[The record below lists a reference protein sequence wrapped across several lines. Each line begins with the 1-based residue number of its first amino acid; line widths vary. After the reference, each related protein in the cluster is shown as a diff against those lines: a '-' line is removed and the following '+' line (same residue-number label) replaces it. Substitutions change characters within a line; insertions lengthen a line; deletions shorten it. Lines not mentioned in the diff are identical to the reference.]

1 MVVVVCAV
9 VLGTGGVASAGR
21 KRVVVLD
28 FEGPKGEKFHDDLVK
43 LIKKTHTV
51 VPTEK
56 WNGAAEQ
63 LAAGTLSDKNI
74 KKVARKLK
82 IDAVVDGKVE
92 KRRDEFILR
101 LKLYEGRTGERIGDT
116 IDTKAE
122 GPRIDGRAQRDL
134 KDELV
139 GAIDNVESNHVS
151 GGGGDDEDDA
161 PVKKAKKPS
170 SADDED
176 DKPVAKKAKKP
187 SSDDEDDDKKAKKA
201 KKPSAAGDDDED
213 DKPARSKFGRR
224 NDDERGTDKVDR
236 KGKKPSAVGSSDD
249 DKPAKKPAARPSA
262 AGSSDDDDDKPTAR
276 KPTKKPDEVAAAAR
290 PAKKPDDEPRKVT
303 RPTKAD
309 DGDDDARPARPKK
322 VADGDDGGSAEAEAD
337 TGQPLD
343 AQAALSPGER
353 ALDAVFGLS
362 VTMRR
367 MSFAISPTL
376 RAKPPGYAGIPVAG
390 AILDATFYPLALGH
404 DRTDQLKNLGLELLY
419 DRVLKLNSKDPIT
432 GTVYSTIESR
442 FGLAAVF
449 RHAFGQTATSP
460 VVLGSLGY
468 NRQSFNILGKV
479 DIPDVKYSIIA
490 PGAGLRLPLN
500 GKLSLGA
507 DLKLLIV
514 TSAGQIQDPDQYG
527 AATVLGFEGSAGAD
541 YLIRPNIFARA
552 ALRVETIGY
561 TFKGTGEQTN
571 NRDNMPLTQDVAGAR
586 DSYFGGMVTVG
597 YLY

>member
-1 MVVVVCAV
+1 VAVVVCAV

-63 LAAGTLSDKNI
+63 LAAATLSDKNI

-82 IDAVVDGKVE
+82 IDAVVEGKVE

-101 LKLYEGRTGERIGDT
+101 LKLYEGRTGERVGDT

-139 GAIDNVESNHVS
+139 GVIDNVESNHVS
-151 GGGGDDEDDA
+151 SGGDDADDDA
-161 PVKKAKKPS
+161 PVKKAKKP
-170 SADDED
+170 
-176 DKPVAKKAKKP
+176 KPT
-187 SSDDEDDDKKAKKA
+187 DDEDDDRSVKKS
-201 KKPSAAGDDDED
+201 KKPSVSGDDDED
-213 DKPARSKFGRR
+213 DKPARGKFGRR
-224 NDDERGTDKVDR
+224 NDD
-236 KGKKPSAVGSSDD
+236 
-249 DKPAKKPAARPSA
+249 KPATK
-262 AGSSDDDDDKPTAR
+262 
-276 KPTKKPDEVAAAAR
+276 KPTKKPDEVAVAAR
-290 PAKKPDDEPRKVT
+290 PARKPDDEPRKVT
-303 RPTKAD
+303 RPTK
-309 DGDDDARPARPKK
+309 DGDDDDAKPVRSKK
-322 VADGDDGGSAEAEAD
+322 VADSDDGGSAEAEAD
-337 TGQPLD
+337 TVQPLD
-343 AQAALSPGER
+343 AQTALSAGER

-376 RAKPPGYAGIPVAG
+376 RAKPAGYAGIPVAG
-390 AILDATFYPLALGH
+390 AILDATVYPLALGH
-404 DRTDQLKNLGLELLY
+404 DRADQLKNLGLELLY
-419 DRVLKLNSKDPIT
+419 DRVLKLNSKDPMT
-432 GTVYSTIESR
+432 GNVYSTIESR

-449 RHAFGQTATSP
+449 RHAFGQTATSS

-468 NRQSFNILGKV
+468 NRQSFNVLGKV
-479 DIPDVKYSIIA
+479 DLPDVKYSIIA
-490 PGAGLRLPLN
+490 PGAGLRFPLN
-500 GKLSLGA
+500 AKLSLGA
-507 DLKLLIV
+507 DLKLLII

-527 AATVLGFEGSAGAD
+527 AASVLGFEGAASAD
-541 YLIRPNIFARA
+541 YLITPRIFARA

-571 NRDNMPLTQDVAGAR
+571 NRDGMPATQDVAGAR